1 MHRQSNPLSYTWQ
14 TSRSTPAGSYVIRW
28 NYPEAPGW
36 DDYFTIYVSAP
47 TPVPTPVPTPSPTLP
62 PAQSIYSLSVN
73 SPIDVSLASGA
84 YRVYAITPSYS
95 GEHKLFTGSYNGYGD
110 SNDTVLELYSY
121 SNLSGLIASND
132 DANGNTFSEIKT
144 SLQAGMTYYV
154 KLRHYSSSNAVY
166 ARLSVSYINTFTPI
180 NLNDAQ
186 GVSVANG
193 ETKYFSFTAPYNGN
207 FKLSTASLGYS
218 SDTYLEL
225 YSDPSYMKQ
234 RAYNDDANGTLFSEI
249 NFELNAWQTYYV
261 KYRGYNFN
269 SASSTLSVTGNYKYM
284 PLYVSKIG
292 DTPKLIDEYHAIQYT
307 SGQVFVNLDGV
318 PTTELNLGTDY
329 VTEAGKVWLSKQ
341 LLEKSMTVTVNST
354 EVRLVVTDQKV
365 IDYMNGASSSAGAH
379 ALANDRI
386 LPGECTAS
394 CDYTVILSAGMLTS
408 TGFLEPLEQEL
419 VNRYSALGKKAHV
432 SIQYPYRSADNL
444 NILKQIGLGYLQLAL
459 ISTDMEIVQTLLPG
473 VPLPPI
479 NQLYGA
485 SKLYG
490 IALSEID
497 KYGGKLILLGHSG
510 GGVASHEA
518 GKMLLLCA
526 SKKYSPSAIVQIGSP
541 KTNMSMLANKVFFLR
556 AYVPMSN
563 GYESVLDPI
572 PSIGTWGSGLPAQV
586 QVVKLNPITKPL
598 EVHME
603 YFNNNEWDRTDGSK
617 TTNLKETANKFWS
630 FVQ

>member
-1 MHRQSNPLSYTWQ
+1 M
-14 TSRSTPAGSYVIRW
+14 
-28 NYPEAPGW
+28 PG
-36 DDYFTIYVSAP
+36 
-47 TPVPTPVPTPSPTLP
+47 
-62 PAQSIYSLSVN
+62 
-73 SPIDVSLASGA
+73 
-84 YRVYAITPSYS
+84 VYLI
-95 GEHKLFTGSYNGYGD
+95 GYGD

-186 GVSVANG
+186 GVSVASG

-365 IDYMNGASSSAGAH
+365 IDYMNGTSSSAGAH

-386 LPGECTAS
+386 LPGECTAN

-444 NILKQIGLGYLQLAL
+444 NILKQIGLGALQLAL
-459 ISTDMEIVQTLLPG
+459 ISTDMEIVQTLRPELPN

-490 IALSEID
+490 IAKTEID

-518 GKMLLLCA
+518 GKMLSIYA
-526 SKKYSPSAIVQIGSP
+526 ENKYSPSAIVQIGSP
-541 KTNMSMLANKVFFLR
+541 KTNMLMLANKVFFLT
-556 AYVPMSN
+556 AYVPKSN
-563 GYESVLDPI
+563 GYESVRDPI
-572 PSIGTWGSGLPAQV
+572 PLIGIWGWGSELPAQV
-586 QVVKLNPITKPL
+586 QVVKLDPSLNPFK
-598 EVHME
+598 VHLS
-603 YFNNNEWDRTDGSK
+603 YFNGDDKWNRIDGVE
-617 TTNLKETANKFWS
+617 TTNLKETTGKYWAFI
-630 FVQ
+630 Q